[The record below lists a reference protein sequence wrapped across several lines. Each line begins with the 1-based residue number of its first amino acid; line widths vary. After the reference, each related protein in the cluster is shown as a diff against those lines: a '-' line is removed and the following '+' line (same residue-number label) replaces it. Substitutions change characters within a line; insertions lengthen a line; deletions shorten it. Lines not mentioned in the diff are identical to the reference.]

1 MLQSRDHE
9 KNKQTTNNNNQP
21 QRGLQIKHPWL
32 NVELDKNKQQTT
44 TISRAVRNL
53 TRSNNKQQQSTPS
66 WGHGFPLCNQS
77 FEPVDE
83 RRVAPHHLHTL
94 CLMLRLQ
101 NVMCSTTMAHVWLI
115 VEHVT
120 KPRS

>member
-1 MLQSRDHE
+1 MLQSREHE

-21 QRGLQIKHPWL
+21 QRGLQINHPRLIVKH
-32 NVELDKNKQQTT
+32 DKNKQLTT
-44 TISRAVRNL
+44 TISPAVGNL